1 MKLALETEIRFRI
14 SLSIGDSRQLE
25 PMTRRVRS
33 ETLRLLN
40 AGGAAV
46 YARSGELL
54 ERSARFSL
62 LRSRW
67 PSPADVAAQGWRTWN
82 WMASTPP
89 D

>member
-1 MKLALETEIRFRI
+1 MKLALETEILFRI

-54 ERSARFSL
+54 EPVCLL

-67 PSPADVAAQGWRTWN
+67 PSPGDVAAQGWRTWN

-89 D
+89 G